1 MTTFRLSRHS
11 AQGPHRERAHA
22 RGKICRE
29 DVTDV
34 LNRAI
39 LIGRLAVDPRLSYTQ
54 NGVAVT
60 TFRIAVD
67 RPFKNQQGERETDF
81 FTVVT
86 WRKLAEVCAHN
97 LGKGRLVAVEG
108 RLQTRS
114 YQAQDGGTRW
124 ITEVVAENV
133 QFLDRPKK
141 QAASADEVGHG
152 WDEEDSVPF

>member
-1 MTTFRLSRHS
+1 M
-11 AQGPHRERAHA
+11 
-22 RGKICRE
+22 
-29 DVTDV
+29 TDV

-108 RLQTRS
+108 RLQSRS
-114 YQAQDGGTRW
+114 FTARDGSTRW
-124 ITEVVAENV
+124 ATEVVADSV
-133 QFLDRPKK
+133 RFLDWPKDGG
-141 QAASADEVGHG
+141 QDEAAVDDGAGYDDGEMQ
-152 WDEEDSVPF
+152 EDDLPF